1 MNIKKVAM
9 SKNRTVWISALVAIM
24 ALTGFAMATNAK
36 SNTYTIS
43 ESGSFFSGIQQTGVY
58 GPATSDLAITS
69 GKGGGL
75 GQTSTQARFVWDLL
89 SITPNLDPDSGT
101 YPYVMH
107 VFCVGSA
114 NPADTSNFV
123 LRAESRGD
131 LLFGEANCSLSTNK
145 FNGDT
150 GAFKLHIVG
159 TITGGTG
166 KFEGATG
173 TFVTVSIGAT
183 LPGPGGYFGWVVS
196 KGKIIID
203 E

>member
-1 MNIKKVAM
+1 MKKFM
-9 SKNRTVWISALVAIM
+9 SSKNRTVWISALVAIM
-24 ALTGFAMATNAK
+24 ALTGFAMAANAGSK
-36 SNTYTIS
+36 TYTIS
-43 ESGSFFSGIQQTGVY
+43 ESGSFFSGIQQAGVY

-75 GQTSTQARFVWDLL
+75 GQTSTQARFVWDYS
-89 SITPNLDPDSGT
+89 SIVVNPDPDSGT
-101 YPYVMH
+101 YPNVMN
-107 VFCVGSA
+107 VYCVDVS
-114 NPADTSNFV
+114 NPANTSNFV
-123 LRAESRGD
+123 LRVESRGD

-145 FNGDT
+145 FNGAT

-166 KFEGATG
+166 KFEAVTG
-173 TFVTVSIGAT
+173 TFVTDSIGAT

-196 KGKIIID
+196 EGKIIID